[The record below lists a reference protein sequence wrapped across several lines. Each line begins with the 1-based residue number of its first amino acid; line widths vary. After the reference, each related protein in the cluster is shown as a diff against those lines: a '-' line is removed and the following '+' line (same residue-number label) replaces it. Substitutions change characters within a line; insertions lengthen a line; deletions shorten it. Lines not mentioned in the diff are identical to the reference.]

1 MQGTE
6 KEKYNMDNMKY
17 FLFVLIINLVEC
29 QKMNDEKNAFHVEIC
44 APANKYRIEFVSD
57 HIKTLEGT
65 PAGLPYGGTSGTWGN
80 SGKGWTEQYGTP
92 IGADITYYSK
102 YEDTFYR
109 LNVDFPIDKIKDYM
123 ERAYPRWDDQ
133 YEETKEYKKLGR
145 GYEAGNS
152 EPKKSYDS
160 FSTLVFGFAPRGMV
174 VVWLRYNYFQQ
185 IELGRFQAQ
194 VIQDDKDLEK
204 VMFSKTISVTRKEIR
219 QTRLIPDA
227 SPLQWDNYRI
237 RYNWHPLVTSENSHF
252 EVMEIMNKYYNGE
265 QENMLRPWVSNPPIR
280 ERAIPQEL
288 YVFWQTGKEDSERL
302 QANIFFNWEEVNEA
316 FKKAGNTI
324 DMQIKIS
331 QDNKEVWVFLNNQ
344 PLKTDSIRIFGWT
357 NSMLKGNWFKDLK

>member
-1 MQGTE
+1 M
-6 KEKYNMDNMKY
+6 
-17 FLFVLIINLVEC
+17 
-29 QKMNDEKNAFHVEIC
+29 
-44 APANKYRIEFVSD
+44 
-57 HIKTLEGT
+57 
-65 PAGLPYGGTSGTWGN
+65 
-80 SGKGWTEQYGTP
+80 
-92 IGADITYYSK
+92 
-102 YEDTFYR
+102 
-109 LNVDFPIDKIKDYM
+109 
-123 ERAYPRWDDQ
+123 
-133 YEETKEYKKLGR
+133 GR

-160 FSTLVFGFAPRGMV
+160 FSDLVFGFAPKGMV
-174 VVWLRYNYFQQ
+174 VIWLRFGTTQ
-185 IELGRFQAQ
+185 IELGRYQAKALTNPAE
-194 VIQDDKDLEK
+194 IAKTKEMHMKMYRIDPERYEEE
-204 VMFSKTISVTRKEIR
+204 KTILHIS
-219 QTRLIPDA
+219 DA

-237 RYNWHPLVTSENSHF
+237 RYNWHPLVTSENPHF

-265 QENMLRPWVSNPPIR
+265 QENMLRPWVSNPPIK

-331 QDNKEVWVFLNNQ
+331 QDNKEVRVFLNNQ